1 MHTILRLP
9 LKACIRIVFNFSWD
23 PLVSEERLK
32 TLACSRKIF
41 RNANKSFYCE
51 IEIVFILLLVV
62 TIRAEVTA
70 NLRRNFKEVAFSVYF
85 LSLGKLN
92 LNLRLENYTN
102 ETIKA
107 LTRA

>member
-32 TLACSRKIF
+32 TMACSRKIF

-70 NLRRNFKEVAFSVYF
+70 NLRRNFKVAFSVYF

>member
-1 MHTILRLP
+1 M
-9 LKACIRIVFNFSWD
+9 
-23 PLVSEERLK
+23 
-32 TLACSRKIF
+32 
-41 RNANKSFYCE
+41 
-51 IEIVFILLLVV
+51 VFIILLVV